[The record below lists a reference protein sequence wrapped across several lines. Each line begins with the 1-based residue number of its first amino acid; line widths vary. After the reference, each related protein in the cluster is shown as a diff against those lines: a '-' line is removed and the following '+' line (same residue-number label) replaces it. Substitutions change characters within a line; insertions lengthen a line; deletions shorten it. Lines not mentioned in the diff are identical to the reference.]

1 MTAQDNQAEPYDA
14 AYYATHC
21 GTIPYERS
29 SLWLGVFG
37 NVADQLIRAFA
48 PRRVFDAGCALG
60 MLVES
65 FWDRSVEAYGRD
77 ISGFAIS
84 SVRSDMRPYC
94 SVETLTA
101 PIEGKFDLVT
111 CIEVLEHMPADEA
124 EQAVHMMATA
134 SDRILFS
141 SSPIDFDE
149 PTHVNVR
156 PTSYWLQ
163 LWAKEGFAPSIYHD
177 AGYLAP
183 HAFILERSEEGR
195 SPRDL
200 AAFADR
206 IRHRIALVA
215 AESKLAAIRSELAA
229 TAQREEKLRAVLG
242 DREQSFQA
250 ALEVKDRTLD
260 EIVRAKDQLLT
271 EAKRSAAQAAD
282 QHAQAVR
289 NATRDTAKLTRGLTN
304 DLQEARSR
312 AAMSEQVLAEA
323 RASASHLVHARD
335 EAFAEAEGLR
345 RMLRH
350 ADAQTHAIRSSTSWK
365 VTAPLRRVLALVPG
379 GLTQSARVGLR
390 YTKAMARLR
399 GGEQFRTDRL
409 ARQTAVSVRA
419 SALFDAE
426 WYLNRYPDVAIARI
440 DPALHYSLRGEAE
453 GRDAGPRFS
462 AQLYGQLHPEAR
474 GSGMLLLHA
483 DEHGW
488 SEPPPNG
495 PAALAPVTIAQI
507 ANAEHNAAQ
516 ITHSVQQLSVE
527 PEFVPDVDSLVGERY
542 YRLRP
547 LAVFAVPHAAK
558 RLSVVT
564 DSINA
569 GSLYGGVGTAIV
581 LAALVARRIGA
592 TLRIITRTEIPIV
605 DNLASVLAVQGI
617 EWDGN
622 VDFVHAPWDGSGP
635 GVPIGSGDLFI
646 TTSWWTTWATKLSV
660 PRSRITYLLQEDERM
675 FYPLDDDHLRCT
687 ETLRDP
693 DLLYIVN
700 SELLLSSLQ
709 ASNLAPGGV
718 AFEPSFPAATYY
730 PPPKS
735 DDDSRRRFFFYA
747 RPGNP
752 RNLYWRG
759 LEALSGAIEA
769 GHLDPTSWEFYFAGQ
784 AAHNVRLPGGARP
797 TLLDRLSWPDYVA
810 EVRQMDLG
818 LSLMYTPHPSYPPL
832 DLAACGAVVV
842 TSRFGP
848 KQSLDRYCPNILCV
862 EPDLPSLV
870 STLGAGAALAA
881 DLPRRRANFAQAGLG
896 RDWSRSAAAAIDR
909 VAAWAEQVRN

>member
-1 MTAQDNQAEPYDA
+1 MTAQDNHADLYDA

-29 SLWLGVFG
+29 NLWLGVFG

-77 ISGFAIS
+77 ISEFAIS

-94 SVETLTA
+94 SVGTLTA
-101 PIEGKFDLVT
+101 PIDGKYDLVT
-111 CIEVLEHMPADEA
+111 CIEVLEHMPSDEA
-124 EQAVHMMATA
+124 EQAVQVMAGA

-141 SSPIDFDE
+141 SSPTDFDE

-156 PTSYWLQ
+156 PTSYWLS

-215 AESKLAAIRSELAA
+215 ADSKLAAIRAELTAA
-229 TAQREEKLRAVLG
+229 GQHAANLEAHFSNQEK
-242 DREQSFQA
+242 SSQA
-250 ALEVKDRTLD
+250 AIKDKDRIFG
-260 EIVRAKDQLLT
+260 EIVQAKEQTLAD
-271 EAKRSAAQAAD
+271 AKRAAVQAAE
-282 QHAQAVR
+282 QHAQAIR
-289 NATRDTAKLTRGLTN
+289 NATRDTARLTRELTN
-304 DLQEARSR
+304 DLHEARSQ
-312 AAMSEQVLAEA
+312 AAMSEQLLAEV
-323 RASASHLVHARD
+323 RASAEHLTHARN
-335 EAFAEAEGLR
+335 EAVAEAEGLR

-365 VTAPLRRVLALVPG
+365 VTAPLRRVLGLVPSG
-379 GLTQSARVGLR
+379 VTRSARVGIR
-390 YTKAMARLR
+390 YTKAVARLR

-409 ARQTAVSVRA
+409 ARQSAIRVKA
-419 SALFDAE
+419 SPLFDAE
-426 WYLNRYPDVAIARI
+426 WYLSRYPDVAIARI

-453 GRDAGPRFS
+453 GRDAGPHFS
-462 AQLYGQLHPEAR
+462 AQLYGQLHPDAR
-474 GSGMLLLHA
+474 GTGLMLLHA
-483 DEHGW
+483 DRHAW
-488 SEPPPNG
+488 SEPPLHG
-495 PAALAPVTIAQI
+495 PAALAPVTTAQI
-507 ANAEHNAAQ
+507 SGQ
-516 ITHSVQQLSVE
+516 ITHSVQQLTVE
-527 PEFVPDVDSLVGERY
+527 AEFVPDVDTLVGERY
-542 YRLRP
+542 FRLRP

-564 DSINA
+564 DSINS

-592 TLRIITRTEIPIV
+592 TLRIITRTEIPVV

-617 EWDGN
+617 TWEGN

-635 GVPIGSGDLFI
+635 GVPIGSGDLFM
-646 TTSWWTTWATKLSV
+646 TTSWWTTWATRLSV
-660 PRSRITYLLQEDERM
+660 PRSRIAYLLQEDERM

-709 ASNLAPGGV
+709 ASNLAPNGV
-718 AFEPSFPAATYY
+718 AFEPSFPAATYFA
-730 PPPKS
+730 PPKS
-735 DDDSRRRFFFYA
+735 SDDGRRRFFFYA

-769 GHLDPTSWEFYFAGQ
+769 GVLDPTSWEFYFAGQ
-784 AAHNVRLPGGARP
+784 AAHDVRLPGGARP

-848 KQSLDRYCPNILCV
+848 KQSLNRYCRNILCV
-862 EPDLPSLV
+862 EPDLKSLI
-870 STLGAGAALAA
+870 TALGDGATLAA
-881 DLPRRRANFAQAGLG
+881 DLPRRKANFAQAGLG
-896 RDWSRSAAAAIDR
+896 RDWSHSAAAAIDR
-909 VAAWAEQVRN
+909 VAAWAEQVRS